1 MHRLIQS
8 RRVCPSSHFRPDDTA
23 RVALHTNS
31 PRKTLAAT
39 CSVKPGRMPRCALS
53 AALKLAPHHLQ
64 LLLGLDGKF
73 QMRNAT

>member
-8 RRVCPSSHFRPDDTA
+8 RRVCPSSRFR
-23 RVALHTNS
+23 TNS